1 MQKVLLLIA
10 DPVFSSPHSS
20 QVKREFLA
28 GIRRKI
34 GEDDP
39 QELLEMLEGMT
50 EKGRIAEEDVKM
62 EVI

>member
-1 MQKVLLLIA
+1 
-10 DPVFSSPHSS
+10 
-20 QVKREFLA
+20 VKREFLA